1 MTLFTEKKF
10 FFSSNSESFL
20 YHLVLALYEFFKF
33 TLPAAPSS
41 TLAASERPSLALV
54 RSPAAAAVVAAHRSP
69 SPLVVGGGGW
79 IRARILSRA
88 GSVAAG
94 RIATAAAVAGP
105 VWADLV

>member
-41 TLAASERPSLALV
+41 ALAASERPSLALV
-54 RSPAAAAVVAAHRSP
+54 GSPAAAAVVAAHRSN
-69 SPLVVGGGGW
+69 SPLVVGG
-79 IRARILSRA
+79 AA
-88 GSVAAG
+88 GSAPGSSPALGRWQLAG
-94 RIATAAAVAGP
+94 
-105 VWADLV
+105 